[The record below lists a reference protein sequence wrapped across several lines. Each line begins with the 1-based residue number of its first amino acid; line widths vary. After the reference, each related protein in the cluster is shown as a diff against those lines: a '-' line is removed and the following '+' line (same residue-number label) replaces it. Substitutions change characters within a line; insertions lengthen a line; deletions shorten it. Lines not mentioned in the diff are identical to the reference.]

1 MRLDIGAILTKHPL
15 SPRIPLPLA
24 VDIPAMIVYIIPI
37 NARRFL
43 MKTVTALDLRKKLG
57 SILNSVAEGHE
68 AVTITRANKPLAV
81 IISADEYQDKVLKG
95 DRGRKLKELSA
106 KMDAW
111 KKEHRKETV
120 RLDVV
125 KAIREARERR

>member
-1 MRLDIGAILTKHPL
+1 
-15 SPRIPLPLA
+15 
-24 VDIPAMIVYIIPI
+24 
-37 NARRFL
+37 

-57 SILNSVAEGHE
+57 SVLNSVAEGHE
-68 AVTITRANKPLAV
+68 PVTITRANKPLAV
-81 IISADEYQDKVLKG
+81 IISADDYQDKVLKG

-111 KKEHRKETV
+111 KKEHRKETAQT
-120 RLDVV
+120 DVV